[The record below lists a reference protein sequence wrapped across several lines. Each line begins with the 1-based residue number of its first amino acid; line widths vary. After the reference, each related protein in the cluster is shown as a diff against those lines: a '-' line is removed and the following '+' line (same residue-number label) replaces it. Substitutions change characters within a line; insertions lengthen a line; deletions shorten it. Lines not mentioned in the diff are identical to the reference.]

1 MLKDDLKVL
10 LGSTFVF
17 YVKAHGFHFNVEGP
31 DFLQYHELFGK
42 IYDDVYGSVDKLGEH
57 IRTLD
62 SYTPG
67 SLARF
72 LELSV
77 LQEQPQ
83 IPRAELMIAELEQDN
98 AAMIELLSR
107 VFATADAENKQ
118 GIADFIASRLDAHE
132 KWGWMLRSTLKKS
145 RA

>member
-77 LQEQPQ
+77 LQEQSQ

-98 AAMIELLSR
+98 AAMIELLNR